1 MDGAE
6 RSSPGSHLLL
16 DSRVSDLLQR
26 YPAMLPVLI
35 QHGFAPLAQP
45 ALRAVLAPTV
55 TLAQALKIRG
65 LNAER
70 ERELLRSLVAVATEA
85 SGDASAPDGARV
97 GG

>member
-1 MDGAE
+1 
-6 RSSPGSHLLL
+6 
-16 DSRVSDLLQR
+16 
-26 YPAMLPVLI
+26 MLPVLI

-70 ERELLRSLVAVATEA
+70 ERELLRSLAAVATEA
-85 SGDASAPDGARV
+85 SGDARAPGDSSAPDDARARDDARV